1 MSVVRI
7 ALIGNYNPESKAHVA
22 IPSALSLASAGE
34 PPPVSQWI
42 HTSTLSADVAR
53 DLEAFHGIWCVPG
66 SPYANTAGVLAA
78 IRFARTTGRPFLG
91 TCGGFQHAMLECAE
105 ALWKLDAPAH
115 AETDPDALNPL
126 IAPLTCSLVEQHGT
140 IHVVSGSRLA
150 AIYGRP
156 GAVEGYH
163 CRYGLNPMYADRLSD
178 GPLRVSARDDTGD
191 VRAVELDGHP
201 FFFATLYQPERS
213 AFEGSAHPLI
223 AAFVAAARQRRGGH
237 SLRDLVAESDSE

>member
-1 MSVVRI
+1 VGTVRI
-7 ALIGNYNPESKAHVA
+7 ALIGDYNPESKAHVA
-22 IPSALSLASAGE
+22 IPSALSLASDGE
-34 PPPVSQWI
+34 RPPVWQWI

-53 DLEAFHGIWCVPG
+53 DLESFHGIWCVPG

-91 TCGGFQHAMLECAE
+91 TCGGFQHAMLEYAE

-126 IAPLTCSLVEQHGT
+126 IAPLACSLVEQHGT
-140 IHVVSGSRLA
+140 IHFVSGSRLS
-150 AIYGRP
+150 AICGHAS
-156 GAVEGYH
+156 AVEGYH
-163 CRYGLNPMYADRLSD
+163 CRYALNPTYADRLSD
-178 GPLRVSARDDTGD
+178 GPLRVSARDDAGD

-213 AFEGSAHPLI
+213 ALERRTHPLI
-223 AAFVAAARQRRGGH
+223 AAFVAAAREHQGERK
-237 SLRDLVAESDSE
+237 